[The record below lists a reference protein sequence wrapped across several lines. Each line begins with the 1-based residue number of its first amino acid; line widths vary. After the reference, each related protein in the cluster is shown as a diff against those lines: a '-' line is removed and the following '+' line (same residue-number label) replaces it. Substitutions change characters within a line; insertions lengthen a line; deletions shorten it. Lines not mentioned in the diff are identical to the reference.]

1 MLIDNILIIINKFID
16 NHCLYS
22 DGNRNTTP
30 SIHATI
36 PTDNYVDITKPNNN
50 NDKYFIYLLI
60 KLIIN
65 SLIKLD
71 QNRL

>member
-22 DGNRNTTP
+22 DGSTNTTP

-36 PTDNYVDITKPNNN
+36 PTDNYVDITKP
-50 NDKYFIYLLI
+50 IP
-60 KLIIN
+60 
-65 SLIKLD
+65 
-71 QNRL
+71 